1 MTVETAIQR
10 ARALTGSTV
19 DETEMRAW
27 LQALDGSIR
36 TCSRGSA
43 PCAKEMRETFRR
55 FAAAQGLVPG
65 TDYPAAFLDGSA
77 GEAEILRWAEQNGFG
92 PLFAFRSGETLLLPP
107 PWDEAYVHH
116 LEAMTYYATGEYARY
131 ENARIMTEK
140 LLGEYKAH
148 DRRMRRP
155 PGGGQVQT
163 L

>member
-10 ARALTGSTV
+10 ARALTGSAV
-19 DETEMRAW
+19 EEAEMRAW
-27 LQALDGSIR
+27 LRALDGAIR
-36 TCSRGSA
+36 ACRPGPA
-43 PCAKEMRETFRR
+43 PCAKETREVFRR

-65 TDYPAAFLDGSA
+65 TDYPAAFLDGSV
-77 GEAEILRWAEQNGFG
+77 GEAQILRWAEQNGFG
-92 PLFAFRSGETLLLPP
+92 PPFAFRSGENLLLPP

-131 ENARIMTEK
+131 ENARIMAEK

-148 DRRMRRP
+148 VRRTHRP
-155 PGGGQVQT
+155 PGGGRVQI